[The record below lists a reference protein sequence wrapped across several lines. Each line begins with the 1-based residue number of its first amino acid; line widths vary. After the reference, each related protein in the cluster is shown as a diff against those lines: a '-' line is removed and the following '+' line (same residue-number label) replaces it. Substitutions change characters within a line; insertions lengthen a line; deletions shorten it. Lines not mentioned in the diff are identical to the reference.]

1 MLAVKLSWVRSGS
14 TDMTHKSRRVKI
26 RERYHE
32 RVKPRFSKPIPRV
45 VVPSFFT
52 LMNLFCG
59 FLAIVQ
65 IAEGQLHN
73 GAWLIVFA
81 GVFDALDG
89 FMARLTNSHST
100 FGIEL
105 DSLSDVVSFGVAPG
119 FLLYNFSLNGLQ
131 FPGLIL
137 AALPALCGAIRLAR
151 FNIDAKV
158 VESETF
164 KGLPIPVQAIMIVGF
179 FLTFSR
185 NLEVFDVLEYG
196 VNNIVIPMVLL
207 LSLLMV
213 STVPFDKIPRFK
225 RGQMRRQRK
234 TIFVFL
240 AYAVIIV
247 ILQEWGLIIAFSI
260 FIMKGLVMFLGRF
273 WKEIMSDEEA
283 IMVTDAESSPSDS
296 TQHTG

>member
-1 MLAVKLSWVRSGS
+1 MQSAQKRSRIS
-14 TDMTHKSRRVKI
+14 EKYNTRLKNRLKQ
-26 RERYHE
+26 
-32 RVKPRFSKPIPRV
+32 PIPRV

-65 IAEGQLHN
+65 IAEGQLQN

-89 FMARLTNSHST
+89 FMARLTNSSSS

-119 FLLYNFSLNGLQ
+119 FLLYFFSLNSIQ

-151 FNIDAKV
+151 YNIDAKV
-158 VESETF
+158 DELDKF

-179 FLTFSR
+179 YLSFKDNLT
-185 NLEVFDVLEYG
+185 LFDSFDYG
-196 VNNIVIPMVLL
+196 VNNVIIPMVLI

-213 STVPFDKIPRFK
+213 STVPFDKIPRFNS
-225 RGQMRRQRK
+225 GQLRK
-234 TIFVFL
+234 NRNSVFMFL
-240 AYAVIIV
+240 AYIVIIA
-247 ILQEWGLIIAFSI
+247 ILQEWGLIIAFSLYI
-260 FIMKGLVMFLGRF
+260 IKGLATFSIRY
-273 WKEIMSDEEA
+273 WKELLSDDPVYEEKSE
-283 IMVTDAESSPSDS
+283 ESD
-296 TQHTG
+296 

>member
-1 MLAVKLSWVRSGS
+1 
-14 TDMTHKSRRVKI
+14 MTHKSRRIKI
-26 RERYHE
+26 RDRYHE

-119 FLLYNFSLNGLQ
+119 FLLYHFSLNTLQ

-137 AALPALCGAIRLAR
+137 SALPALCGAIRLAR

-179 FLTFSR
+179 FLAFNR
-185 NLEVFDVLEYG
+185 NLEIFDALRYG
-196 VNNIVIPMVLL
+196 VNNVIIPMVLL

-225 RGQMRRQRK
+225 RGHMRRQRR
-234 TIFVFL
+234 TVFVFL
-240 AYAVIIV
+240 GYAVIILL
-247 ILQEWGLIIAFSI
+247 LQEWGLIIAFSM
-260 FIMKGLVMFLGRF
+260 FILKGLALFISRF
-273 WKEIMSDEEA
+273 WKEIMYDSDARVPE
-283 IMVTDAESSPSDS
+283 TDSHQTGPGSS
-296 TQHTG
+296 QHTG

>member
-1 MLAVKLSWVRSGS
+1 MKPSWVKSGS
-14 TDMTHKSRRVKI
+14 TDMTQKSRRVKI

-131 FPGLIL
+131 APGLIL

-185 NLEVFDVLEYG
+185 NMEVFDVLQYG

-240 AYAVIIV
+240 AYASIIV

-260 FIMKGLVMFLGRF
+260 FILKGLIMFLSRF
-273 WKEIMSDEEA
+273 WKEIMSEG
-283 IMVTDAESSPSDS
+283 ESVEHTEVDGFSSES
-296 TQHTG
+296 NQHTG

>member
-1 MLAVKLSWVRSGS
+1 
-14 TDMTHKSRRVKI
+14 MTHKSKRVKI
-26 RERYHE
+26 RDRYHE
-32 RVKPRFSKPIPRV
+32 RVIPRLRRPIPRV
-45 VVPSFFT
+45 IVPSFFT

-89 FMARLTNSHST
+89 FMARLANANSA

-119 FLLYNFSLNGLQ
+119 FLLYSFSLNGLQ
-131 FPGLIL
+131 APGLIL

-151 FNIDAKV
+151 FNIDAKI

-185 NLEVFDVLEYG
+185 NLELFEFLQYG
-196 VNNIVIPMVLL
+196 VNNVIIPMVLV

-234 TIFVFL
+234 TIFLFIG
-240 AYAVIIV
+240 YAGII
-247 ILQEWGLIIAFSI
+247 ILLQEWGLVIAFSL
-260 FIMKGLVMFLGRF
+260 FIVKGLATFFIRYWAEL
-273 WKEIMSDEEA
+273 MSDEV
-283 IMVTDAESSPSDS
+283 VTESMDRESSS
-296 TQHTG
+296 TGENTG

>member
-1 MLAVKLSWVRSGS
+1 MQSAQKRTRISEKYNARLKNRL
-14 TDMTHKSRRVKI
+14 KQ
-26 RERYHE
+26 
-32 RVKPRFSKPIPRV
+32 PIPRV

-65 IAEGQLHN
+65 IAEGQLQN

-89 FMARLTNSHST
+89 FMARLTNSSSS

-119 FLLYNFSLNGLQ
+119 FLLYSFSLNSIQ

-151 FNIDAKV
+151 YNIDAKV
-158 VESETF
+158 DELDKF

-179 FLTFSR
+179 YLSFKDNLT
-185 NLEVFDVLEYG
+185 LFDSLDYG
-196 VNNIVIPMVLL
+196 VNNVIIPMVLI

-213 STVPFDKIPRFK
+213 STVPFDKIPRFHS
-225 RGQMRRQRK
+225 GQLRK
-234 TIFVFL
+234 NRNSIFMFL
-240 AYAVIIV
+240 GYIVIIA
-247 ILQEWGLIIAFSI
+247 ILQEWGLIIAFSLYI
-260 FIMKGLVMFLGRF
+260 IKGLATFSIRY
-273 WKEIMSDEEA
+273 WKELLSDEPVYDEK
-283 IMVTDAESSPSDS
+283 SSELE
-296 TQHTG
+296 

>member
-1 MLAVKLSWVRSGS
+1 
-14 TDMTHKSRRVKI
+14 MTHKSRRVKI

-131 FPGLIL
+131 APGLIL

-185 NLEVFDVLEYG
+185 NMEVFDALQYG
-196 VNNIVIPMVLL
+196 VNNIVIPMVLI

-225 RGQMRRQRK
+225 RGQMRRQRR
-234 TIFVFL
+234 TIFIFL
-240 AYAVIIV
+240 AYAAIIV
-247 ILQEWGLIIAFSI
+247 FLQEWGLIIAFSI
-260 FIMKGLVMFLGRF
+260 FILKGLITFLSRF
-273 WKEIMSDEEA
+273 WKEIMSDVE
-283 IMVTDAESSPSDS
+283 VSDQS
-296 TQHTG
+296 KVDSIDSDTSQHTG

>member
-1 MLAVKLSWVRSGS
+1 VDRRLWEKSESN
-14 TDMTHKSRRVKI
+14 MTHKSKRVKI
-26 RERYHE
+26 RDRYHE
-32 RVKPRFSKPIPRV
+32 RVIPRLRRPIPRV
-45 VVPSFFT
+45 IVPSFFT

-89 FMARLTNSHST
+89 FMARLANANSA

-119 FLLYNFSLNGLQ
+119 FLLYSFSLNGLQ
-131 FPGLIL
+131 APGLIL

-151 FNIDAKV
+151 FNIDAKI

-185 NLEVFDVLEYG
+185 NLELFEFLQYG
-196 VNNIVIPMVLL
+196 VNNVIIPMVLV

-234 TIFVFL
+234 TIFLFL
-240 AYAVIIV
+240 GYAGIIV
-247 ILQEWGLIIAFSI
+247 LLQEWGLVIAFSV
-260 FIMKGLVMFLGRF
+260 FIIKGLATFFVRYWAEL
-273 WKEIMSDEEA
+273 MSDEVITET
-283 IMVTDAESSPSDS
+283 IDRQSSK
-296 TQHTG
+296 TGENTG

>member
-1 MLAVKLSWVRSGS
+1 
-14 TDMTHKSRRVKI
+14 MTQKSRRVKI

-131 FPGLIL
+131 APGLII

-185 NLEVFDVLEYG
+185 NMEVFDALQYG
-196 VNNIVIPMVLL
+196 VNNIVIPMVLI

-225 RGQMRRQRK
+225 RGEMRRQRK
-234 TIFVFL
+234 TVLVFL
-240 AYAVIIV
+240 AYGSIIL

-260 FIMKGLVMFLGRF
+260 FILRGLIIFLTRF
-273 WKEIMSDEEA
+273 WKEVMSDDEEVEHIEA
-283 IMVTDAESSPSDS
+283 GTHSSDS

>member
-1 MLAVKLSWVRSGS
+1 MNKASVRRSQ
-14 TDMTHKSRRVKI
+14 I
-26 RERYHE
+26 RNRYNERL
-32 RVKPRFSKPIPRV
+32 KKRFNQPIPRV

-65 IAEGQLHN
+65 IAEGQLQY

-89 FMARLTNSHST
+89 FMARLANATSP

-119 FLLYNFSLNGLQ
+119 FLLYAFALESLQ
-131 FPGLIL
+131 VPGLIL

-151 FNIDAKV
+151 FNVEAKSE
-158 VESETF
+158 ESAYF

-179 FLTFSR
+179 YLSFR
-185 NLEVFDVLEYG
+185 NNLNLFDSLNYG
-196 VNNIVIPMVLL
+196 INNVVIPMVLI

-213 STVPFDKIPRFK
+213 STVPFDKIPRVR
-225 RGQMRRQRK
+225 RGEVRK
-234 TIFVFL
+234 SRKKIFLFLGYLTII
-240 AYAVIIV
+240 AT
-247 ILQEWGLIIAFSI
+247 LQEWGLVIAFSL
-260 FIMKGLVMFLGRF
+260 FILIGVVRFLVHYWRDLV
-273 WKEIMSDEEA
+273 SEA
-283 IMVTDAESSPSDS
+283 DAS
-296 TQHTG
+296 

>member
-1 MLAVKLSWVRSGS
+1 
-14 TDMTHKSRRVKI
+14 
-26 RERYHE
+26 
-32 RVKPRFSKPIPRV
+32 
-45 VVPSFFT
+45 
-52 LMNLFCG
+52 MNLFCG

-89 FMARLTNSHST
+89 FMARLANANSA

-119 FLLYNFSLNGLQ
+119 FLLYSFSLNGLQ
-131 FPGLIL
+131 APGLIL

-151 FNIDAKV
+151 FNIDAKI

-185 NLEVFDVLEYG
+185 NLELFEFLQYG
-196 VNNIVIPMVLL
+196 VNNVIIPMVLV

-234 TIFVFL
+234 TIFLFL
-240 AYAVIIV
+240 GYAGIIV
-247 ILQEWGLIIAFSI
+247 LLQEWGLVIAFSV
-260 FIMKGLVMFLGRF
+260 FIIKGLATFFVRYWAEL
-273 WKEIMSDEEA
+273 MSDEVITET
-283 IMVTDAESSPSDS
+283 IDRQSSK
-296 TQHTG
+296 TGENTG